1 MAVIDT
7 IKAVLNENLSI
18 DPATVTEDSTLESL
32 NIDSLDMV
40 ELICELEDRESIDF
54 GEPEGLT
61 TVGEIVKHVESL
73 K

>member
-1 MAVIDT
+1 MAAIDT
-7 IKAVLNENLSI
+7 IKEVLQENLNI
-18 DPATVTEDSTLESL
+18 DPSTVSEDSTLESL

-40 ELICELEDRESIDF
+40 ELICELEDKEGIDF

-61 TVGEIVKHVESL
+61 TVGEIAKHVESL